1 MGKGGG
7 GKGGGKRGAGK
18 ALGLVGLAVGFAFP
32 AAFGFTSASG
42 AWLWSNAVK
51 GALFGL
57 SLGSTIGSAFQKP
70 KNDWG
75 TEQGQFD
82 AKMNIVDS
90 NAMIPIVYGT
100 QKIGGLQTY
109 HQTVRGNKELFK
121 HLVLCEGEVEDIYGI
136 TLNNYL
142 VKYSLHNRYSTGA
155 PLSFRLTN
163 YKHSDAWAMIT
174 TDAGKSSLEK
184 KNRMKYWRKSTRPW
198 GIVDANSNNAYQQ
211 TDSITDITKND
222 KFLVLY
228 AGGGYHVILLQ
239 HEVDLKNDQSNYANT
254 SISGLFQLISGAGSS
269 TAIRDDGWEL
279 IDAVVS
285 NDAPERLNATS
296 SQPCYNGRTANFTA
310 GDILGKDSYVNAY
323 CGNINDPVPSNYGNV
338 GAYPSLAYLTST
350 IKYQEDIGAGNP
362 TITAIV
368 KGRRVYDTRTGRWQ
382 YSTNPAMCL
391 RDYLLNKTFGAGQY
405 ITSDMLDEDSF
416 KEVANYCDEMVT
428 YDTGHG
434 YTKTEKRYELNIVLQ
449 EKKTH
454 VENIQ
459 TMLKCFL
466 GFIVFSND
474 RIALRCERAQS
485 PVYHFDNSNIVE
497 KSLSFK
503 SNSIDQAPN
512 RLLLTYVEPALN
524 YTGVKVVVED
534 LVNQQPPPVGRG
546 RQIETEI
553 QLGGVTSQSQALR
566 LGKVYRDIIRLCP
579 ITATFK
585 TGAMASHLEPGDVIT
600 ISKTFIGIDG
610 NEETLLDNVPA
621 RIQEIREERG
631 VFTITARQYNPT
643 IYDDRLGAQISLDN
657 YLEYKDPIVLQP
669 ESVAQVTSVY
679 GDTRRI
685 NSTVGSARYD
695 LLVWWDRPSDNN
707 FAQGSVYYREKF
719 NDGTFSDWRFVAKS
733 DTNVTIHG
741 TELNHTYQVRVYSV
755 DKQGREHTDIYRDM
769 EVKIS
774 VNASNPNAVKNVQI
788 DIGNEAIVTWSSVT
802 NTDVYY
808 YEVRLDNSPG
818 TENSN
823 LLARVVNNK
832 ASIKLKSRTGRVYV
846 YARNVLNVYS
856 PPAYVDYSVQAPPK
870 PSTPTIVEHPNG
882 FVVSANAKEMKNYGM
897 EVYINSDHYHSDV
910 SSYDYIGISG
920 LYDVSIAYTDV
931 FGAGPKSNEVMAQI
945 DIYLPRKYFN
955 MAEIGIT
962 HINEVLDQ
970 LDDTINS
977 KATQIAEAKV
987 KLLDDDLSKQMST
1000 MKNAFDTRI
1009 TNLDSNVS
1017 ARITGLNGTLQ
1028 STIKRVE
1035 GTEKT
1040 LTTITQADG
1049 VIDARI
1055 TKAKNELNDR
1065 ITKLTMTDGAVTLA
1079 IKNSKTEILK
1089 QVDGDIGAVRT
1100 RVSSSESAIGSLQK
1114 AQTNIVQTSSA
1125 IETRV
1130 SAIEKE
1136 TGEDLITKIN
1146 LTPGSA
1152 TISSKLL
1159 VLDGKTVV
1167 KDDFVVDGGML
1178 AANSITANK
1187 LKIDKL
1193 SAITANVGD
1202 LRGGTI
1208 TGTTFKNDNGSFS
1221 VDPNGNIKGAHI
1233 TASTIDADS
1242 MRLSGLKITAST
1254 VERYV
1259 VNDGDYCPIPAGFS
1273 ESDCTFLISG
1283 VAERVGAV
1291 TKYSLNEFTNCNYA
1305 YEVYYFN
1312 YKAHHADNPTTTEH
1326 VWVFIGLSG
1335 RKVAAQGYDSYGR
1348 YTNLLPLERSGRYS
1362 VYVTVLA
1369 LKK

>member
-7 GKGGGKRGAGK
+7 KHGKRGVGK
-18 ALGLVGLAVGFAFP
+18 ALGLVGLVAGFAFP
-32 AAFGFTSASG
+32 GAFGFTG
-42 AWLWSNAVK
+42 AWTWGKAAQA
-51 GALFGL
+51 ALFGL
-57 SLGSTIGSAFQKP
+57 SLGTTIGSAFQKP

-100 QKIGGLQTY
+100 QKVGGLQTY

-142 VKYSLHNRYSTGA
+142 ARYSLHNRYSTNA
-155 PLSFRLTN
+155 PLSFKLTN
-163 YKHSDAWAMIT
+163 YKYPDAWAMIT
-174 TDAGKSSLEK
+174 PDAGKESLDK
-184 KNRMKYWRKSTRPW
+184 KEYRMKYWRRAKKGF
-198 GIVDANSNNAYQQ
+198 GIEDTNPYNDYKQ
-211 TDSITDITKND
+211 TDSITNVTKND
-222 KFLVLY
+222 KFLVLC
-228 AGGGYHVILLQ
+228 AGGTMHIILLQ
-239 HEVDLKNDQSNYANT
+239 HEVDLKDDQSNSANT

-269 TAIRDDGWEL
+269 TSIRDDGWEL
-279 IDAVVS
+279 VDAVVS
-285 NDAPERLNATS
+285 NDAPEKLNSTGT
-296 SQPCYNGRTANFTA
+296 QYCYNGHTANFTM
-310 GDILGKDSYVNAY
+310 GNLLSKDSYVNAY
-323 CGNINDPVPSNYGNV
+323 CGNINDPVPSNYKNV

-434 YTKTEKRYELNIVLQ
+434 YTKTEKRYELNIILQ

-524 YTGVKVVVED
+524 YTGVKVIVED
-534 LVNQQPPPVGRG
+534 LVNQQPSPIGRG

-553 QLGGVTSQSQALR
+553 QLGGVTSQSQTLR

-600 ISKTFIGIDG
+600 ISKTFVGIDG

-643 IYDDRLGAQISLDN
+643 IYDDRLGAQISFDN

-685 NSTVGSARYD
+685 NSTVGAARYD
-695 LLVWWDRPSDNN
+695 LLVWWDRPADNN
-707 FAQGSVYYREKF
+707 FAQGSVYYREKLE
-719 NDGTFSDWRFVAKS
+719 DDTFSDWRFVAKS

-755 DKQGREHTDIYRDM
+755 DKQGREHTDTYKEM
-769 EVKIS
+769 EVLITTKTA
-774 VNASNPNAVKNVQI
+774 VPDKPSNFQL
-788 DIGNEAIVTWSSVT
+788 DIGLNEIYANWSSVT
-802 NTDVYY
+802 NTDIYY
-808 YEVRLDNSPG
+808 YEVRTDNRPG
-818 TENSN
+818 EETDA
-823 LLARVVNNK
+823 LLARTVNSK
-832 ASIKLKSRTGRVYV
+832 AKIALKNRAGRVYV
-846 YARNVLNVYS
+846 FARNVMNQYS
-856 PPAYVDYSVQAPPK
+856 EPTYVDYSVPLPPK
-870 PSTPTIVEHPNG
+870 PPMPTIDEYVNG
-882 FVVSANAKEMKNYGM
+882 FSVIVKPLANHEM
-897 EVYINSDHYHSDV
+897 EVYLDAVDHWHSPAFKF
-910 SSYDYIGISG
+910 DYLGMPNI
-920 LYDVSIAYTDV
+920 YRVRVAYTDA
-931 FGAGPKSNEVMAQI
+931 FGAGEKSDEVLATI
-945 DIYLPRKYFN
+945 SVTIPRKYFN
-955 MAEIGIT
+955 MEEIGLV
-962 HINEVLDQ
+962 HINEVINN
-970 LDDTINS
+970 LDDTINNH
-977 KATQIAEAKV
+977 IKV
-987 KLLDDDLSKQMST
+987 LDDDITERMETMS
-1000 MKNAFDTRI
+1000 NAFDKKITDLSSDTTSRLTALNDEIQTSVTNKIKGLSSTVTQLDDAVNVRIKDALNQVETNITALSDTFATKVSDMDEQLTSRI
-1009 TNLDSNVS
+1009 TQTADTINLRVNGAQEEINTV
-1017 ARITGLNGTLQ
+1017 TGQL
-1028 STIKRVE
+1028 
-1035 GTEKT
+1035 EKKADKDKLLAQINMSKET
-1040 LTTITQADG
+1040 LTLEGRLIHIDG
-1049 VIDARI
+1049 DTVIDGNVI
-1055 TKAKNELNDR
+1055 TNEMLQAKS
-1065 ITKLTMTDGAVTLA
+1065 VTA
-1079 IKNSKTEILK
+1079 DKMK
-1089 QVDGDIGAVRT
+1089 VDT
-1100 RVSSSESAIGSLQK
+1100 
-1114 AQTNIVQTSSA
+1114 
-1125 IETRV
+1125 
-1130 SAIEKE
+1130 
-1136 TGEDLITKIN
+1136 
-1146 LTPGSA
+1146 
-1152 TISSKLL
+1152 
-1159 VLDGKTVV
+1159 
-1167 KDDFVVDGGML
+1167 
-1178 AANSITANK
+1178 
-1187 LKIDKL
+1187 L

-1202 LRGGTI
+1202 LHGGTI

-1254 VERYV
+1254 VERYI

-1283 VAERVGAV
+1283 VANSWNESWDNRPDNAYFTYDRYKDIKQKFTYKLEDSITAKTSSSDIRDWTQYTFSLKGLMNGRQVVAFDSEAPIQGGWPHNG
-1291 TKYSLNEFTNCNYA
+1291 KYYIYKHYSL
-1305 YEVYYFN
+1305 
-1312 YKAHHADNPTTTEH
+1312 
-1326 VWVFIGLSG
+1326 
-1335 RKVAAQGYDSYGR
+1335 
-1348 YTNLLPLERSGRYS
+1348 
-1362 VYVTVLA
+1362 YVTVIA
-1369 LKK
+1369 AKK

>member
-7 GKGGGKRGAGK
+7 KHGKHGVGK
-18 ALGLVGLAVGFAFP
+18 ALGIVGLVAGFAFP
-32 AAFGFTSASG
+32 GAFGFTG
-42 AWLWSNAVK
+42 AWTWGKAAQA
-51 GALFGL
+51 ALFGL

-136 TLNNYL
+136 THNNYL
-142 VKYSLHNRYSTGA
+142 VRYSLHNRYSTNA

-174 TDAGKSSLEK
+174 TDAGKASLDK
-184 KNRMKYWRKSTRPW
+184 KGRMKYWRRGKNPW
-198 GIVDANSNNAYQQ
+198 SIEDTNPNNAYVQ
-211 TDSITDITKND
+211 TDSPTDITKND

-228 AGGGYHVILLQ
+228 ANGGYHVILLQ
-239 HEVDLKNDQSNYANT
+239 HEVDLKDDQSNYANT

-296 SQPCYNGRTANFTA
+296 SQPCYNGRTANFTM
-310 GDILGKDSYVNAY
+310 GNLLGKDSYVNAY
-323 CGNINDPVPSNYGNV
+323 CGHINDPVPSNYGNV

-368 KGRRVYDTRTGRWQ
+368 KGRRIYDTRTGRWQ

-434 YTKTEKRYELNIVLQ
+434 YTKTEKRFELNIVLQ

-524 YTGVKVVVED
+524 YTGVKVIVED
-534 LVNQQPPPVGRG
+534 LVNQQPPPIGRG

-695 LLVWWDRPSDNN
+695 LLVWWDRPADNN
-707 FAQGSVYYREKF
+707 FSQGSVYYREKF
-719 NDGTFSDWRFVAKS
+719 SDGTFSDWRFVAKS

-788 DIGNEAIVTWSSVT
+788 DIGNEAIVTWDSVT

-808 YEVRLDNSPG
+808 YEVRLDDSPG

-920 LYDVSIAYTDV
+920 LYDVSVAYTDV
-931 FGAGPKSNEVMAQI
+931 FGPGPKSNEVMAQI

-962 HINEVLDQ
+962 HINEVLDK

-1000 MKNAFDTRI
+1000 MKNAFDTKI
-1009 TNLDSNVS
+1009 TSLDSNVS
-1017 ARITGLNGTLQ
+1017 SRITGLNNTLQ
-1028 STIKRVE
+1028 STIKRVD
-1035 GTEKT
+1035 GAEKT
-1040 LTTITQADG
+1040 ITTITQADG

-1055 TKAKNELNDR
+1055 KKAKDTLDER
-1065 ITKLTMTDGAVTLA
+1065 ITKLTMTDGAVTTA
-1079 IKNSKTEILK
+1079 IKTAKTEILN
-1089 QVDGDIGAVRT
+1089 QVDGNIGAIRSK
-1100 RVSSSESAIGSLQK
+1100 VSSNESAIKGLSN
-1114 AQTNIVQTSSA
+1114 AQTNIIQTASSV
-1125 IETRV
+1125 ETRV
-1130 SAIEKE
+1130 QAIENQ
-1136 TGEDLITKIN
+1136 TGQDLITKIN

-1202 LRGGTI
+1202 LHGGTI

-1259 VNDGDYCPIPAGFS
+1259 VNDGDYCPIPSGFS

-1283 VAERVGAV
+1283 VAGSWSE
-1291 TKYSLNEFTNCNYA
+1291 TNSISHWKSRYNTGISRGFQTIQTYIR
-1305 YEVYYFN
+1305 E
-1312 YKAHHADNPTTTEH
+1312 D
-1326 VWVFIGLSG
+1326 SG
-1335 RKVAAQGYDSYGR
+1335 RGDKPTDPRWYYYTYMGLLDKRQVWAFSSKNKLGTRYRLYVSVIAA
-1348 YTNLLPLERSGRYS
+1348 
-1362 VYVTVLA
+1362 
-1369 LKK
+1369 KK

>member
-7 GKGGGKRGAGK
+7 KHGKRGVGK
-18 ALGLVGLAVGFAFP
+18 ALGLVGLVAGFAFP
-32 AAFGFTSASG
+32 GAFGFTG
-42 AWLWSNAVK
+42 AWTWGKAAQA
-51 GALFGL
+51 ALFGL
-57 SLGSTIGSAFQKP
+57 SLGTTIGSAFQKP

-82 AKMNIVDS
+82 AKMNIIDS

-142 VKYSLHNRYSTGA
+142 ARYSLHNRYSTNA
-155 PLSFRLTN
+155 PLSFKLTN
-163 YKHSDAWAMIT
+163 YKYPDAWAMIIAAEDPRVT
-174 TDAGKSSLEK
+174 AIK
-184 KNRMKYWRKSTRPW
+184 KIMKTLHRRM
-198 GIVDANSNNAYQQ
+198 GYQVSEVPEWKQ
-211 TDSITDITKND
+211 TDSVTGWTEND
-222 KFLVLY
+222 KLLVLY
-228 AGGGYHVILLQ
+228 ANGGCHVILLQ
-239 HEVDLKNDQSNYANT
+239 HETDLKDDQSNYANT

-285 NDAPERLNATS
+285 NDAPERLNVTS
-296 SQPCYNGRTANFTA
+296 SQPCYNGRTANFTM
-310 GDILGKDSYVNAY
+310 GNLLSKDSYVNAY
-323 CGNINDPVPSNYGNV
+323 CGNINDPVPSNYENV

-434 YTKTEKRYELNIVLQ
+434 YTKTEKRYELNIILQ

-600 ISKTFIGIDG
+600 ISKTFVGIDG
-610 NEETLLDNVPA
+610 EEETLLDNVPA

-707 FAQGSVYYREKF
+707 FAQGSVYYREKL
-719 NDGTFSDWRFVAKS
+719 NDGTFSDWHFVAKS

-755 DKQGREHTDIYRDM
+755 DKQGREHTDTYKEM
-769 EVKIS
+769 EVLITTKTA
-774 VNASNPNAVKNVQI
+774 VPDKPSNFQL
-788 DIGNEAIVTWSSVT
+788 DIGLNEIYANWSSVT
-802 NTDVYY
+802 NTDIYY
-808 YEVRLDNSPG
+808 YEVRTDNRPG
-818 TENSN
+818 EETDA
-823 LLARVVNNK
+823 LLARTVNSK
-832 ASIKLKSRTGRVYV
+832 SKIVLKNRVGRVYV
-846 YARNVLNVYS
+846 FARNVMNQYSEPTYIDYNV
-856 PPAYVDYSVQAPPK
+856 PLPPK
-870 PSTPTIVEHPNG
+870 PPMPTIDEYVNG
-882 FVVSANAKEMKNYGM
+882 FSVIVKPLANHEM
-897 EVYINSDHYHSDV
+897 EVYLDAVDHWHSPTFKF
-910 SSYDYIGISG
+910 DYLGMPNI
-920 LYDVSIAYTDV
+920 YRVRVAYTDA
-931 FGAGPKSNEVMAQI
+931 FGAGEKSDEVLATI
-945 DIYLPRKYFN
+945 SVTIPRKYFN
-955 MAEIGIT
+955 MEEIGLV
-962 HINEVLDQ
+962 HINEVINN
-970 LDDTINS
+970 LDDTINNH
-977 KATQIAEAKV
+977 IKV
-987 KLLDDDLSKQMST
+987 LDDDISERMATMS
-1000 MKNAFDTRI
+1000 NAFDKKITDLSSDTTSRLTALNDEIQTSVTNKIEGLSSTVTQLDDAVNVRIKDALNQVETNITALSDTFATKVSDVNEKLTSRI
-1009 TNLDSNVS
+1009 TQTADTINLRVNGAQEELNAV
-1017 ARITGLNGTLQ
+1017 TGQL
-1028 STIKRVE
+1028 
-1035 GTEKT
+1035 EKKADKDKLLAQINMSKET
-1040 LTTITQADG
+1040 LTLEGRLIHIDG
-1049 VIDARI
+1049 DTVIDGNVI
-1055 TKAKNELNDR
+1055 TNEMLQAKS
-1065 ITKLTMTDGAVTLA
+1065 VTA
-1079 IKNSKTEILK
+1079 DKIK
-1089 QVDGDIGAVRT
+1089 VDT
-1100 RVSSSESAIGSLQK
+1100 
-1114 AQTNIVQTSSA
+1114 
-1125 IETRV
+1125 
-1130 SAIEKE
+1130 
-1136 TGEDLITKIN
+1136 
-1146 LTPGSA
+1146 
-1152 TISSKLL
+1152 
-1159 VLDGKTVV
+1159 
-1167 KDDFVVDGGML
+1167 
-1178 AANSITANK
+1178 
-1187 LKIDKL
+1187 L

-1202 LRGGTI
+1202 LHGGTI
-1208 TGTTFKNDNGSFS
+1208 TGTTFKNDDDSFS

-1233 TASTIDADS
+1233 TASVIDADS

-1254 VERYV
+1254 VERYI

-1283 VAERVGAV
+1283 VAGNLSGTRYV
-1291 TKYSLNEFTNCNYA
+1291 TNDEIEGLTTVFLKMFDEWEVRSGDSSHITNKKT
-1305 YEVYYFN
+1305 V
-1312 YKAHHADNPTTTEH
+1312 
-1326 VWVFIGLSG
+1326 IGLTN
-1335 RKVAAQGYDSYGR
+1335 RKVCAVHGYVSGGR
-1348 YTNLLPLERSGRYS
+1348 GKEESSDIENAKRYR
-1362 VYVTVLA
+1362 VHILA
-1369 LKK
+1369 LAFKK